1 MWPSP
6 ETVFGLV
13 MGGGGSGIIAIVWSI
28 VKDTRA
34 RKLVNEES
42 AMGQLRYL
50 KEEAEK
56 DAREAKEDADKRV
69 AEIRADADARVAAAE
84 ARSNRSWKIVAWYRA
99 NYAHLWRAYKIGPPP
114 GPENFPFSPPP
125 DLE

>member
-1 MWPSP
+1 MTPSW
-6 ETVFGLV
+6 EVILGAV
-13 MGGGGSGIIAIVWSI
+13 MGTGGSGIIAVAWSI

-56 DAREAKEDADKRV
+56 DAREAKEDADRRITA
-69 AEIRADADARVAAAE
+69 AETRADKRVAAANGR
-84 ARSNRSWKIVAWYRA
+84 ADRAWRIVAWYRA
-99 NYAHLWRAYKIGPPP
+99 NYALLWQAYKIGPPP
-114 GPENFPFSPPP
+114 GEKDFPFSPP
-125 DLE
+125 DELH